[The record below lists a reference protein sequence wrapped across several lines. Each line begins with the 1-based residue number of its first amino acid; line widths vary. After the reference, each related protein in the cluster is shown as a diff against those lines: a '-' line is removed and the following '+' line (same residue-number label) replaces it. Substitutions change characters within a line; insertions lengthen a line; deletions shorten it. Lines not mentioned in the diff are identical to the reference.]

1 MKIYRKRLWSYKS
14 LREKKVSKINLR
26 LEDPGKRAWREA
38 WIFLVGR
45 AVDK

>member
-26 LEDPGKRAWREA
+26 LEDPGKRAW
-38 WIFLVGR
+38 IFLVGR